1 MTYFGFLTGFVVLPY
16 VLLLAWYLFDSRVR
30 QSYSHANPIMML
42 GYSFLILPSL
52 ALLYTTPW
60 DNYLVATGVWWYD
73 PALVSGIILGW
84 VPLEEYLFFVL
95 QPMLG
100 GVLLVL
106 VLGRKIFENERKPLI
121 KGIRRRALAAAGA
134 IWLGALAVL
143 LSNYPPGT
151 YLGLELIWA
160 LPVIIL
166 QLAFGGDILWKHG
179 RRLALVIAGLT
190 LYLSLADSIAI
201 QSGVWTIDPGQSLG
215 VLLGGVLPVEEF
227 VFFLLTNIMV
237 GFGFVLIWSP
247 ESHARLAGIRKVFRS
262 QHHISDIG
270 SET

>member
-16 VLLLAWYLFDSRVR
+16 VLLLAWYLFESRVR
-30 QSYSHANPIMML
+30 QSYSRANPIMML
-42 GYSFLILPSL
+42 GYAFLILPSL

-106 VLGRKIFENERKPLI
+106 VLGRKIFENERKPLN

-134 IWLGALAVL
+134 SMVGCTGSFIEQLSSRDVSWIGINLGSPCDHPSARIWGGYPLETQASAGA
-143 LSNYPPGT
+143 
-151 YLGLELIWA
+151 
-160 LPVIIL
+160 
-166 QLAFGGDILWKHG
+166 GD
-179 RRLALVIAGLT
+179 RRL
-190 LYLSLADSIAI
+190 
-201 QSGVWTIDPGQSLG
+201 DP
-215 VLLGGVLPVEEF
+215 VPELGGYHCHP
-227 VFFLLTNIMV
+227 
-237 GFGFVLIWSP
+237 
-247 ESHARLAGIRKVFRS
+247 IRGV
-262 QHHISDIG
+262 DD
-270 SET
+270 